1 MLSNFEYQPPIM
13 QNQNCFTSLYQ
24 NHIQNINNNHPY
36 PQINQ
41 QVQSQNYFRN
51 QARQSR
57 NDRFDNNRF
66 QNNYDTRNIQATI
79 GLSNFKIRKE
89 NVCQIPV
96 NINESKRWTLM
107 KIFLG

>member
-57 NDRFDNNRF
+57 KK
-66 QNNYDTRNIQATI
+66 DTIVQSEELKNHLRDKGEIK
-79 GLSNFKIRKE
+79 S
-89 NVCQIPV
+89 
-96 NINESKRWTLM
+96 
-107 KIFLG
+107 IFLKEKKRRRKYFFLCATFDL